1 MTNITR
7 IIASA
12 AVAFSA
18 TAAAADTYIRPH
30 KTGDQQITVAITDD
44 ALWCTRVSDGFEMCN
59 GMTENEDGIW
69 GGKNMRHPDM
79 PKWMKFKGTVYFN
92 DSGLKIK
99 GLRGDH
105 NLTRRRP
112 AAHEFKRVRRL
123 VQGDNVADMGLELA
137 LVVPLVKLLH

>member
-30 KTGDQQITVAITDD
+30 KTGNQQIMVAITDG
-44 ALWCTRVSDGFEMCN
+44 ALWCTRISDGFEMCN
-59 GMTENEDGIW
+59 GMTENEDGTW

-99 GLRGDH
+99 GCAIICDSEDW
-105 NLTRRRP
+105 TKS
-112 AAHEFKRVRRL
+112 E
-123 VQGDNVADMGLELA
+123 
-137 LVVPLVKLLH
+137 